1 MTAKLSRALD
11 ALALDD
17 QAQRRAVELDTLAAI
32 LPIDRRDQLALLLT
46 DSDIQTLKHL
56 AAKGMGA
63 NTLRALTSDL
73 GYLEAWAEAATEAPL
88 PWPAPP
94 GLILKFIAHHLWDPA
109 EREQDD
115 NHGMPEPI
123 QTGLRGLGIL
133 KTNGPHAPSTVRR
146 RLASWGTLH
155 GWKGLPAHL
164 KDPAVTSA
172 LKLALRASRRPC
184 RRKSAR
190 AVTLDILDRL
200 VATCPPT
207 TLIDIRDK
215 ALLYTA
221 FASGGRRRSEV
232 AALQVAQLRPEPPVP
247 VDPEDGNSGWLPC
260 LSIRLGATKT
270 ENAEAETRVLLIGKP
285 VDALNV
291 WLQTARITEGPV
303 FRGLGPWGQL
313 QARPLTP
320 KAVNDIIKRRCRLA
334 RLDPADFSAHG
345 LRSGYITEAASQG
358 VSLLE
363 TMQQSTHRSVQQVA
377 KYFNEARRTK
387 TRAARLAT

>member
-1 MTAKLSRALD
+1 MTAKLP
-11 ALALDD
+11 LALDE
-17 QAQRRAVELDTLAAI
+17 QAHRRAVELDTLSAI

-56 AAKGMGA
+56 AAKGMGD

-73 GYLEAWAEAATEAPL
+73 GYLEAWARAATETPL

-109 EREQDD
+109 EKEQDD
-115 NHGMPEPI
+115 SHGMPEPI

-155 GWKGLPAHL
+155 GWKGLPGHL

-184 RRKSAR
+184 SRKSER

-207 TLIDIRDK
+207 NLIDIRDK

-232 AALQVAQLRPEPPVP
+232 AALHVSQLRPELPVLS
-247 VDPEDGNSGWLPC
+247 DPEDGNSAQLPC

-285 VDALNV
+285 VDALNF
-291 WLQTARITEGPV
+291 WLQTAHITEGPV
-303 FRGLGPWGQL
+303 FRGLGRWGQL
-313 QARPLTP
+313 QSRPLTP

-334 RLDPADFSAHG
+334 KLNPDEFSAHG

-363 TMQQSTHRSVQQVA
+363 TMQQSTHKSVQQVA
-377 KYFNEARRTK
+377 RYFNEARRTK
-387 TRAARLAT
+387 TKAARLAT